1 MIELLEYG
9 FKNFQTQYV
18 KQNNSMDDKL
28 KEILTMCQ
36 EVHEYF
42 EEHFYDCYSAEKAH
56 YHLHLAQEA
65 INEYKLDK
73 EEGLI

>member
-1 MIELLEYG
+1 ME
-9 FKNFQTQYV
+9 
-18 KQNNSMDDKL
+18 DKL
-28 KEILTMCQ
+28 TEMIIKCQ
-36 EVHEYF
+36 EVHQYF
-42 EEHFYDCYSAEKAH
+42 EGHFYDCYSAEKTH

>member
-1 MIELLEYG
+1 ME
-9 FKNFQTQYV
+9 
-18 KQNNSMDDKL
+18 DKL
-28 KEILTMCQ
+28 TEMLIKCQ
-36 EVHEYF
+36 EVHQYF

-56 YHLHLAQEA
+56 YYLHLAQEA